1 MTTTHIQRFN
11 NAKAQEKTVAEHFTN
26 YIRNDK
32 DIKNL
37 IIGDLLNRGKKF
49 SKEDFD
55 RIEIKPANNIM
66 NYDVDLAGF
75 VDGQLVFNT
84 EVKTIVFD
92 ESRKNMCKRPV
103 IPITLEAG
111 KYTIDPS
118 RKFSENGL
126 VKFYNESKIK
136 NVPLYIIV
144 YDEHACLSGKK
155 SKDYFYFYDAETTAK
170 FVDVINLFFGIAR
183 SFPEVYHYN
192 DAVPVTYAI
201 KKATEILCEPRGIP
215 IPTKDW
221 NQPFKKWSN
230 GAISFFPGNCRISP
244 SKTFS

>member
-1 MTTTHIQRFN
+1 MNTTHTQRFRD
-11 NAKAQEKTVAEHFTN
+11 AKMQEKIVAEHFTN

-92 ESRKNMCKRPV
+92 KSRKNMCKRPV

-111 KYTIDPS
+111 KYTIDS
-118 RKFSENGL
+118 FRKFSENGL

-144 YDEHACLSGKK
+144 YDEHAYLSGKK
-155 SKDYFYFYDAETTAK
+155 STDYFYFYDAETTAK
-170 FVDVINLFFGIAR
+170 FIDVINLFFGIAR
-183 SFPEVYHYN
+183 SLPKAYHN
-192 DAVPVTYAI
+192 NAETVKYAI
-201 KKATEILCEPRGIP
+201 EQATKILCVPRGIP
-215 IPTKDW
+215 IPTDDW
-221 NQPFKKWSN
+221 NQLFKKWSN
-230 GAISFFPGNCRISP
+230 DAISFFPGNCRIFP